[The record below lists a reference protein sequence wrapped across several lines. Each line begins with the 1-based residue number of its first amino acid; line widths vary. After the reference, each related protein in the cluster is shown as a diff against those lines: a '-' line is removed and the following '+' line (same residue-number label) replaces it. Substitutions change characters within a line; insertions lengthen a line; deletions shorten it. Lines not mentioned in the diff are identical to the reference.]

1 MKKLYAILCVIG
13 GLLWGLKPGYD
24 WLVIGREI
32 NTGYTP
38 SDWTDYSKFLF
49 PLLCVGGIMVLFNL
63 YKKSIKASATILT
76 ISLILHTLFHFSEI
90 YMLDSNIPFGL
101 LFLFTGLITMVF
113 GSIILCRQL
122 KRIQTVPRS
131 LAHSALLLMI
141 STLLFCLLP
150 FVSMGLDDSIEG
162 PIMVFLMFL
171 GGVSWSA
178 IGASLLSIVNS
189 KSSNVQSGMQLD
201 E

>member
-1 MKKLYAILCVIG
+1 M
-13 GLLWGLKPGYD
+13 
-24 WLVIGREI
+24 
-32 NTGYTP
+32 
-38 SDWTDYSKFLF
+38 DYSKFLF
-49 PLLCVGGIMVLFNL
+49 PLLCVGGVIALFAL
-63 YKKSIKASATILT
+63 YKKSIKTSVTILT

-101 LFLFTGLITMVF
+101 LFLFTGLITMLI
-113 GSIILCRQL
+113 GSIILCLQL
-122 KRIQTVPRS
+122 KRIPSVPSS

-150 FVSMGLDDSIEG
+150 FVSMSLDDSIEG

-171 GGVSWSA
+171 GGVNWSA
-178 IGASLLSIVNS
+178 IGVSLLSIVNS
-189 KSSNVQSGMQLD
+189 KSSNVETETQLD

>member
-38 SDWTDYSKFLF
+38 SHWTDYCKFLF

-122 KRIQTVPRS
+122 KRIQSVPRS
-131 LAHSALLLMI
+131 LAYSALLLMI

-150 FVSMGLDDSIEG
+150 FVSMSLDDSSEG

-178 IGASLLSIVNS
+178 IGVSLLSIVNS